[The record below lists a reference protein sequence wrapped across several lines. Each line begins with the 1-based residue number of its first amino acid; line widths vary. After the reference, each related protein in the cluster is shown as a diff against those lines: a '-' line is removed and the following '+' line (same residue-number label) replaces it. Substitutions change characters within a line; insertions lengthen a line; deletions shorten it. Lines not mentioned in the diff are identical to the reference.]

1 MKTKVNGGSLGERSL
16 GVCQTSSVICK
27 KSCSNVTVSPPLL
40 EADLYIPKSQED
52 CSLSSGETR
61 AQETGEAE
69 VLDQQQ
75 LSNQG
80 NSHLPANDSFSVD
93 SASTVRMDATNNCT
107 ADLETIFSSALE
119 PIGIDGRDGNL
130 SLSDYQTCNI
140 SDFSISDMLISSIPF
155 DGNAMNSDIS
165 ETEIVLDY
173 RCAEPSMLFDAAQEY
188 MILPFLEDTAKLTN
202 SIDMK
207 SGEEAI
213 GDTSL
218 YEAISQIRTINQE
231 CDRTVDSD
239 PADDFD
245 PQLFIRNLPELSE
258 VVSNFQ
264 PSTIPKDSQ
273 RRKSVTL
280 VLDLD
285 ETLVHSMLEPCDD
298 ADFTF
303 TVFFNMKEHIV
314 YVKKRPHLD
323 TFLERVAEMFEIVI
337 FTASQSIYAT
347 QLLDI
352 LDTDKKL
359 ISRRVYHESCIFSYG
374 TYTKDLTVLGV
385 DLAKVTIID
394 NSPQVFRLQVN
405 NGIPIKSW
413 FNDPSDSDLLSLLP
427 FLETLADADD
437 VRPTIARRFGN
448 KE

>member
-1 MKTKVNGGSLGERSL
+1 MPNIVAGN
-16 GVCQTSSVICK
+16 
-27 KSCSNVTVSPPLL
+27 KSDLNVP
-40 EADLYIPKSQED
+40 
-52 CSLSSGETR
+52 G
-61 AQETGEAE
+61 
-69 VLDQQQ
+69 
-75 LSNQG
+75 
-80 NSHLPANDSFSVD
+80 F
-93 SASTVRMDATNNCT
+93 
-107 ADLETIFSSALE
+107 
-119 PIGIDGRDGNL
+119 GIDGRDGNL

-285 ETLVHSMLEPCDD
+285 G
-298 ADFTF
+298 
-303 TVFFNMKEHIV
+303 KEFIGLLLRKFYFECSCS
-314 YVKKRPHLD
+314 YVLP
-323 TFLERVAEMFEIVI
+323 AG
-337 FTASQSIYAT
+337 SCSIC
-347 QLLDI
+347 LFI
-352 LDTDKKL
+352 LK
-359 ISRRVYHESCIFSYG
+359 H
-374 TYTKDLTVLGV
+374 
-385 DLAKVTIID
+385 
-394 NSPQVFRLQVN
+394 VN
-405 NGIPIKSW
+405 I
-413 FNDPSDSDLLSLLP
+413 
-427 FLETLADADD
+427 
-437 VRPTIARRFGN
+437 
-448 KE
+448 

>member
-1 MKTKVNGGSLGERSL
+1 MPSLKMKTKLNGGSLGERSL

-27 KSCSNVTVSPPLL
+27 KSCSSVTVSPLL
-40 EADLYIPKSQED
+40 EADLCIPKSQDD
-52 CSLSSGETR
+52 CTTLSSGETH
-61 AQETGEAE
+61 AQETSNPE
-69 VLDQQQ
+69 VLDQQR

-80 NSHLPANDSFSVD
+80 NSDFQAHDSSRVD
-93 SASTVRMDATNNCT
+93 SGSTERMDATNNCT
-107 ADLETIFSSALE
+107 SDLETIFSPALE
-119 PIGIDGRDGNL
+119 PIGIYNMPSIDENPGNKSNLNVPGFGTDGRDGGNI
-130 SLSDYQTCNI
+130 SLPDYQTCNI
-140 SDFSISDMLISSIPF
+140 SDFSISDMIISSIPF
-155 DGNAMNSDIS
+155 DGNAMDSDIS
-165 ETEIVLDY
+165 
-173 RCAEPSMLFDAAQEY
+173 
-188 MILPFLEDTAKLTN
+188 
-202 SIDMK
+202 
-207 SGEEAI
+207 EEAI
-213 GDTSL
+213 GDSGDAGL
-218 YEAISQIRTINQE
+218 YQAISQIRTCNQE
-231 CDRTVDSD
+231 CDRIPDSD

-245 PQLFIRNLPELSE
+245 PQFFIRNLPELSE

-264 PSTIPKDSQ
+264 PSMFPKDSQ

-285 ETLVHSMLEPCDD
+285 ETLVHSTLEPCDD

-323 TFLERVAEMFEIVI
+323 AFLERVAEMFEIVI
-337 FTASQSIYAT
+337 FTASQSIYAA

-352 LDTDKKL
+352 LDADRKL
-359 ISRRVYHESCIFSYG
+359 ISRRVYRESCIFSDG
-374 TYTKDLTVLGV
+374 TYTKDLTVLDV
-385 DLAKVTIID
+385 DLAKVAIID

-413 FNDPSDSDLLSLLP
+413 FDDPSDSDLLSLLP

-437 VRPTIARRFGN
+437 VRPIIARRFGN